1 MKRSVLLVVGIG
13 VAAAAL
19 VGYRFAKGKPV
30 PQKSIEEI
38 QKEEGVPVEALTARA
53 GRFER
58 WRRFSGELQGKEQAV
73 LYANVPARVAK
84 VAAVQGETVGRG
96 RLIIRLDPLSAT
108 QSYTALSA
116 ARIQAEDAK
125 RFFERLAPLYEAGAV
140 AKEDF
145 DRAKSAYDMAR
156 AALTDASGS
165 MTLSSPI
172 KGTLTDV
179 RVREGDRVDPLQTL
193 AVVADLSGAKFVMD
207 VSQSDVEELRTGQTV
222 AVCDE
227 GVAVD
232 DCRVRGTISRLS
244 LSADAS
250 SRLFR
255 VEAELPSMENP
266 RLGTMRYARVLV
278 YEKDSALAVPIES
291 VIARDGR
298 MSVFIVEDGVAK
310 RRDVTVGKNDERR
323 AEIVSGLA
331 EGEQVVTWGANRIA
345 DGAKVKV
352 VQASG
357 EAAPVAGAEATPTT
371 AAATATTATAT
382 AEAPAAN

>member
-1 MKRSVLLVVGIG
+1 MKRSVILVVGIG

-38 QKEEGVPVEALTARA
+38 QKEQGVPVEAMTAEA

-84 VAAVQGETVGRG
+84 VAALQGDAVGRG

-108 QSYTALSA
+108 QSYSAISA
-116 ARIQAEDAK
+116 ARIQADDAK
-125 RFFERLAPLYEAGAV
+125 RFYERLAPLYEAGAV

-156 AALTDASGS
+156 AALTDTSGS

-207 VSQSDVEELRTGQTV
+207 VSQSDVEELKSGQTV

-227 GVAVD
+227 DVAIA
-232 DCRVRGTISRLS
+232 DCNVRGSISRVS

-255 VEAELPSMENP
+255 VEAELPSMESP

-278 YEKDSALAVPIES
+278 YDRDGALAVPIES
-291 VIARDGR
+291 VIARDGKY
-298 MSVFIVEDGVAK
+298 SVFTVEGDAAK
-310 RRDVTVGKNDERR
+310 RREVTIGKNDDRR
-323 AEIVSGLA
+323 VEIVSGLSP
-331 EGEQVVTWGANRIA
+331 GERVVTWGANRIA

-352 VQASG
+352 VEAAG
-357 EAAPVAGAEATPTT
+357 ETTAEPEAAP
-371 AAATATTATAT
+371 
-382 AEAPAAN
+382 EAPAAN